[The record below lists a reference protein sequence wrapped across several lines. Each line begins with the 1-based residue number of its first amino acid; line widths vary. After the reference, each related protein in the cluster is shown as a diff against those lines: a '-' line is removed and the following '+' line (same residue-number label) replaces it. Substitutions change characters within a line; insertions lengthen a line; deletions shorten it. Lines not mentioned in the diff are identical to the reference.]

1 MDRLLLPDA
10 DVIIELHKL
19 GYWKGVTSRY
29 KIHIASTVLK
39 EVTYYE
45 DDSGNKVPIDLSGDI
60 SSGRVKEDS
69 ASPQQ
74 IQALL
79 QRIPRDKIDLDPGE
93 LESIAIISS
102 QSTDELKICVI
113 DKAAIK
119 ALSFL
124 DLRDR
129 AVSFEEILVSCG
141 IWKKGDKISD
151 HRLSKRRF
159 EDWATEGK
167 FILLSEDRK

>member
-19 GYWKGVTSRY
+19 RYWKGVTSGY

-39 EVTYYE
+39 EVTHYV
-45 DDSGNKVPIDLSGDI
+45 DDSGTKIPIDLSGDI
-60 SSGRVKEDS
+60 SSGKVTEDS
-69 ASPQQ
+69 ATPQQ

-79 QRIPRDKIDLDPGE
+79 HRIPRDKIDLDPGE
-93 LESIAIISS
+93 LESITIISC
-102 QSTDELKICVI
+102 QPTDQLKICAI

-124 DLRDR
+124 ELRDR
-129 AVSFEEILVSCG
+129 AISFEEVLVSCG
-141 IWKKGDKISD
+141 IWKKGDRIPD
-151 HRLSKRRF
+151 HRLTKKRF

-167 FILLSEDRK
+167 FILLSEEKK

>member
-19 GYWKGVTSRY
+19 GKWNGVTSGY

-39 EVTYYE
+39 EVTHYV
-45 DDSGNKVPIDLSGDI
+45 DDSGTKIPIDLSGDI
-60 SSGRVKEDS
+60 SSGKVAEDS
-69 ASPQQ
+69 ATPQQ

-79 QRIPRDKIDLDPGE
+79 QRIPRDKIELDPGE
-93 LESIAIISS
+93 LESITIIANRDS
-102 QSTDELKICVI
+102 DDLKICAI

-129 AVSFEEILVSCG
+129 AVSFEEVLVGCG
-141 IWKKGDKISD
+141 IWKKGDKVAD
-151 HRLSKRRF
+151 HRLTKKRF

-167 FILLSEDRK
+167 FILLSEDKK